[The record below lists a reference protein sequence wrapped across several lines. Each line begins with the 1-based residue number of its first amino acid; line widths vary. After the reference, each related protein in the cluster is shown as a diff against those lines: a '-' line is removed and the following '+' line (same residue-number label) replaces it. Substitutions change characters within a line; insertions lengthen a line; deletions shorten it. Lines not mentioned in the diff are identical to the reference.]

1 MKKVATIGENL
12 RLVCPVSAY
21 PAPMVEWSKNGEII
35 DFMWE
40 RHKTGKKWLKIKN
53 LSEDDTGIFTCKA
66 INGFGSETVRIEVIV
81 VGELS
86 HSNTFRIF
94 PKEQNMKTFTANL
107 SCSLIQKLCALG
119 SFSRK

>member
-81 VGELS
+81 VGKHEFFFL
-86 HSNTFRIF
+86 
-94 PKEQNMKTFTANL
+94 FTL
-107 SCSLIQKLCALG
+107 
-119 SFSRK
+119 